1 MPVKS
6 LPEART
12 EAVTAV
18 TRALQA
24 EGIDLASA
32 DLEACAR
39 MMRGGSRTFFA
50 ASRLLPPRVR
60 AGAIALYAFC
70 RVADDLVDQPGGGA
84 AAVEVLR
91 RRLDDIYA
99 GSPCDCI
106 EDHALALLVQQT
118 GLPRHLLDALLEGF
132 AWDAAGRHYDTLASV
147 QAYGARV
154 AGTVGAMMAWVMG
167 ARSAD
172 TLARACEL
180 GVAMQLTN
188 IARDVGEDARNG
200 RLYLPRDWMREAGL
214 DPEAWLRAPAYS
226 PALGS
231 VVARLLQDA
240 DRLYAGAQPG
250 IGALPADCRAAILAA
265 SQIYAE
271 IGHQLR
277 REGGDSVARRTVVGT
292 ARKLVLLAGAWTQ
305 AGWIRAASRP
315 SPALPAIA
323 FLVEGCTDSLAA
335 RDDAAALASGFPNRS
350 LPQRV
355 EWVLG
360 LLERRERERRE
371 HPVRRRQRG
380 VLPAMKGL
388 TSSGG

>member
-1 MPVKS
+1 MQLDEPV
-6 LPEART
+6 
-12 EAVTAV
+12 
-18 TRALQA
+18 
-24 EGIDLASA
+24 DLADA

-84 AAVEVLR
+84 AAVDVLR
-91 RRLDDIYA
+91 GRLDRIYA
-99 GSPCDCI
+99 GTPCDCV

-132 AWDAAGRHYDTLASV
+132 AWDAEGRHYETLASV

-167 ARSAD
+167 ARAPD

-200 RLYLPRDWMREAGL
+200 RLYLPRAWMREAGL
-214 DPEAWLRAPAYS
+214 TPEVWLQAPSFS
-226 PALGS
+226 PALQS
-231 VVARLLQDA
+231 VVARLLEEA

-277 REGGDSVARRTVVGT
+277 REGGDSVTQRTVVSTG
-292 ARKLVLLAGAWTQ
+292 RKLVLLAGAWTQ
-305 AGWIRAASRP
+305 AGWIRTAAQPRP
-315 SPALPAIA
+315 GLPAIG
-323 FLVEGCTDSLAA
+323 FLVEGCHAHLTETQDLSE
-335 RDDAAALASGFPNRS
+335 AAALAVGFPNRS

-360 LLERRERERRE
+360 LLERRERERLER
-371 HPVRRRQRG
+371 PARRRLHATG
-380 VLPAMKGL
+380 A
-388 TSSGG
+388 